1 MGTTWFSRGFT
12 LIELVITVAI
22 VGLLATIAVP
32 MAELAV
38 QRSKEQELRSA
49 LRQIRRGIDAYKQA
63 VDEGRIQHSIQES
76 GYPPSLPVL
85 VEGVPDARD
94 PAKKKI
100 YFMRRIPRDPM
111 SRDMALAAEETWG
124 LRSYASDPEHREAGQ
139 DVFDIYSQSAGV
151 GINGVAYRDW

>member
-1 MGTTWFSRGFT
+1 MGTTSFARGFT

-38 QRSKEQELRSA
+38 QRSKEHELRSA

-100 YFMRRIPRDPM
+100 YFMRRIPRDPL
-111 SRDMALAAEETWG
+111 SHDMALAAEETWG
-124 LRSYASDPEHREAGQ
+124 LRSYASEPDRPEAGE
-139 DVFDIYSQSAGV
+139 DVFDVYSRSAGV
-151 GINGVAYRDW
+151 GINGVAYKDW